1 MYIPRTQRRVG
12 VHQMP
17 IASPKKIGGM
27 IKTVALPK
35 LPKINANM
43 LPKPHPFPNKIRKI
57 Y

>member
-1 MYIPRTQRRVG
+1 MALYIPKTSRRVG

-17 IASPKKIGGM
+17 ISSPKKIGGL

-43 LPKPHPFPNKIRKI
+43 MPKKLKKI